1 MSRRSGN
8 ISGASKAPK
17 VPGDDVGSSASM
29 PVPRPQEATTA
40 LQQPSS
46 VDPFLIIVLTND
58 PNLTEEQLRL
68 VRAEVRRGVHRKKK
82 RLPKVNTASLPPKP
96 SHSNRSNQVASAQS
110 ALSMSEV
117 SELQKHSAQDLQPF
131 SHRMSSSV
139 IDFDAQTS
147 STRDFAP
154 LGSRMNPGLN
164 RTSALN
170 PDFCLWHPDK
180 SVPLPSAHTRRSFLL
195 EIAQTVPYI
204 SKSIEYLEFKGE
216 MVKWINNRLGD
227 SRKALSDMTIG
238 IILGITNWEVSFR
251 WLLFTR
257 FLYLALYDGL

>member
-8 ISGASKAPK
+8 ISGASQAPK
-17 VPGDDVGSSASM
+17 VPGDDVGSSAPM
-29 PVPRPQEATTA
+29 PELRLQEATTA

-58 PNLTEEQLRL
+58 PHLTEEQLRL

-82 RLPKVNTASLPPKP
+82 RLPKVNTTSLPPKP

-139 IDFDAQTS
+139 IDFWDQGWILAWTGPVLWTRISVSGIQTNLFLYPQHIQDGPLYWKLRRQYHTSAKVS
-147 STRDFAP
+147 ST
-154 LGSRMNPGLN
+154 
-164 RTSALN
+164 
-170 PDFCLWHPDK
+170 
-180 SVPLPSAHTRRSFLL
+180 
-195 EIAQTVPYI
+195 
-204 SKSIEYLEFKGE
+204 
-216 MVKWINNRLGD
+216 
-227 SRKALSDMTIG
+227 
-238 IILGITNWEVSFR
+238 
-251 WLLFTR
+251 
-257 FLYLALYDGL
+257 